1 MHKHGLVPAAVSLVA
16 NRGYALAAGVYSS
29 LSQLYFRYNF
39 LYLCLSLST
48 ATMCSMHSL
57 DLVAR
62 LLGAIART
70 EKLMTSSLLVVVITK
85 LLLVVC
91 G

>member
-1 MHKHGLVPAAVSLVA
+1 MHMHGLVPAAVSLD
-16 NRGYALAAGVYSS
+16 GYHVQHA
-29 LSQLYFRYNF
+29 
-39 LYLCLSLST
+39 C
-48 ATMCSMHSL
+48 MHSL